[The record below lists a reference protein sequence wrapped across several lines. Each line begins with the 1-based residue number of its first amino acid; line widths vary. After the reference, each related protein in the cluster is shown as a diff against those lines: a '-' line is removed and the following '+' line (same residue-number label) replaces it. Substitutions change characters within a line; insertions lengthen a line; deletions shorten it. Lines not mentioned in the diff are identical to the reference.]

1 MFDTTA
7 GIRSRVMNGNVSFD
21 GEEEILRKL
30 VGAMF
35 ELPSGTQISTVD
47 LVGKTFGER
56 GGNFSID
63 QLFRLAVDLP
73 KAARSAGIRI
83 GRPDGE
89 PSERGLPFVFDMI
102 IRHGRSSIHREKST
116 SALASQETTAILTQG
131 VLHRSFD

>member
-1 MFDTTA
+1 MFDTTVD
-7 GIRSRVMNGNVSFD
+7 IRSRVMNGDIPFD
-21 GEEEILRKL
+21 GEEEILREL

-47 LVGKTFGER
+47 LVGKTFGEM

-63 QLFRLAVDLP
+63 QLFRLAMDLP

-89 PSERGLPFVFDMI
+89 PCEQGLPFVFDMI
-102 IRHGRSSIHREKST
+102 IRHGRSSGMRMS
-116 SALASQETTAILTQG
+116 
-131 VLHRSFD
+131 